1 MYLEKGKEYLIIEPD
16 YSYKDKEFI
25 YNVKGIYSS
34 DGTQIENHIEDW
46 NNDGDI
52 YGEMGVYLKLSKHPY
67 DKYENGRNVFIEKDI
82 LEKDTIVYE
91 PIENPNSYQDFNGRS
106 FKLLMKFNYSRIYDG
121 KYNNNPLLFL
131 LESSQELF
139 IVDESEFDSIFN
151 KKERSIFLN

>member
-1 MYLEKGKEYLIIEPD
+1 
-16 YSYKDKEFI
+16 
-25 YNVKGIYSS
+25 
-34 DGTQIENHIEDW
+34 
-46 NNDGDI
+46 
-52 YGEMGVYLKLSKHPY
+52 MGVYLKLSKHPY
-67 DKYENGRNVFIEKDI
+67 DKYDNGRNDFIEKDI

-151 KKERSIFLN
+151 KKEISIFLN

>member
-16 YSYKDKEFI
+16 YSCENQEFI

-52 YGEMGVYLKLSKHPY
+52 YGEIGVYLKLSKHPY
-67 DKYENGRNVFIEKDI
+67 NKYGNGINVFIEKDI

-151 KKERSIFLN
+151 KKEISIFFN

>member
-16 YSYKDKEFI
+16 YSYNNQEFI

-67 DKYENGRNVFIEKDI
+67 DKYDNGRNDFIEKDI

-151 KKERSIFLN
+151 KKEISIFLN